1 MATANAARAR
11 ARARVTAKTKTK
23 RQKLSR
29 TKITSP
35 LRYLRALLSVHTPA
49 LTHTHTDFTYV
60 NCNFHL
66 HKEKKKEDENYFPA
80 GAMTTKLTTTRAKR
94 GALLTKT
101 KTELEKRPTTRRRRR
116 RRSMRRDSLATRQL
130 QQNYNG
136 FHSRAQVTTL
146 VCRVRAAL
154 DKPKPKHSNR

>member
-1 MATANAARAR
+1 M
-11 ARARVTAKTKTK
+11 TAKTKTK
-23 RQKLSR
+23 QQKLSR

-35 LRYLRALLSVHTPA
+35 LRYLRALLSAHTPA

-101 KTELEKRPTTRRRRR
+101 KTELEKRPTTRR
-116 RRSMRRDSLATRQL
+116 SMRRDSLATRQL

-146 VCRVRAAL
+146 VCQVRAAL